1 MNSLA
6 DSALLA
12 RAGPAGLGLAIDKR
26 FQFPPHL
33 QLINTE
39 IMEAVAR
46 GKDRRRAIE
55 AGEDIEDKP
64 EILLIEAPPR
74 HGKSTI
80 VSEHTPPWY
89 LGMFPD
95 DRVILT
101 TYEADFAST
110 WGRKA
115 RDTLHEFGEQ
125 LYGIRVAEG
134 SHSVK
139 RWDLEGRKGGMVT
152 AGVGGPI
159 TGKGANCVP
168 AGTMVRTEVGD
179 VPIERLCQSK
189 HRPKVA
195 TYLEDGSTQ
204 FRRIEATRTVR
215 SDEFVDVQT
224 TGGHRL
230 SCTPEHRVFVHG
242 RGYVEAKDL
251 RRGDRLV
258 CLEEPIKQDVP
269 WLRQGETG
277 TGPTLPGLLE
287 PEALV
292 HDHPGVLM
300 VSGASGEEGLR
311 GAEGVE
317 ERAGGCVL
325 LEGMQPSTSRDQEP
339 APLPDVRG
347 ADPKEVAGLLL
358 AGVPAGREAEAHQ
371 DVRPLPRGLHPGQQR
386 NPVLLTGLCEQGTL
400 ATDARQREPALQGR
414 DQLRQ
419 VVSGDAPADSGARPV
434 RLRGLRTARR
444 ADRGHTLGLGQTPAS
459 QRPDRSSHRPRSDE
473 QRAGE
478 SGHALPRLPHDSP
491 QVEHHT
497 VSSVRRRRMRGERV
511 YDLQVEGESN
521 FFADGVLV
529 HNCLIVDDPIKNAE
543 EAMSELKRKKQ
554 WDWWLTT
561 ARTRLEPGGVVIVL
575 MTRWHEDDLG
585 GQLLRAAEDGGDPV
599 REIRLPSLAL
609 AKDPLGR
616 EEGEALWPE
625 RYTRGYLENTRNVL
639 GAYWF
644 SAMYQG
650 SPTPDEGGVFSR
662 QYFRY
667 FEIKGGQVIL
677 DTLNGKVE
685 YPASSCQ
692 KVSYVDLA
700 ASEKSTGDYTVLT
713 EVWVTPKQD
722 MLVMNVTRDRIPGP
736 DQPQFFE
743 DHFVG
748 RLKVES
754 IGYQSTMVKAL
765 LRKGLP
771 VEPVYPDKDKVTRAS
786 AAGALYRGGKVFHRR
801 GAEYLAEFEAEL
813 LAFPAAEHDD
823 QVDTIAY
830 AAKDLPTIDTQRPR
844 KQTKKGRT
852 LTGGLASR
860 DL

>member
-26 FQFPPHL
+26 FRFPPHL

-39 IMEAVAR
+39 IMEAIAR

-115 RDTLHEFGEQ
+115 RDTLQEFGEQ
-125 LYGIRVAEG
+125 LYGVRVAEG

-139 RWDLEGRKGGMVT
+139 RWDLESRKGGMVT

-159 TGKGANCVP
+159 TGKGAN
-168 AGTMVRTEVGD
+168 
-179 VPIERLCQSK
+179 
-189 HRPKVA
+189 
-195 TYLEDGSTQ
+195 
-204 FRRIEATRTVR
+204 
-215 SDEFVDVQT
+215 
-224 TGGHRL
+224 
-230 SCTPEHRVFVHG
+230 
-242 RGYVEAKDL
+242 
-251 RRGDRLV
+251 
-258 CLEEPIKQDVP
+258 
-269 WLRQGETG
+269 
-277 TGPTLPGLLE
+277 
-287 PEALV
+287 
-292 HDHPGVLM
+292 
-300 VSGASGEEGLR
+300 
-311 GAEGVE
+311 
-317 ERAGGCVL
+317 
-325 LEGMQPSTSRDQEP
+325 
-339 APLPDVRG
+339 
-347 ADPKEVAGLLL
+347 LLL
-358 AGVPAGREAEAHQ
+358 
-371 DVRPLPRGLHPGQQR
+371 
-386 NPVLLTGLCEQGTL
+386 
-400 ATDARQREPALQGR
+400 
-414 DQLRQ
+414 
-419 VVSGDAPADSGARPV
+419 
-434 RLRGLRTARR
+434 
-444 ADRGHTLGLGQTPAS
+444 
-459 QRPDRSSHRPRSDE
+459 
-473 QRAGE
+473 
-478 SGHALPRLPHDSP
+478 
-491 QVEHHT
+491 
-497 VSSVRRRRMRGERV
+497 
-511 YDLQVEGESN
+511 
-521 FFADGVLV
+521 
-529 HNCLIVDDPIKNAE
+529 IDDPIKNAE
-543 EAMSELKRKKQ
+543 EAMSEVVRKKQ
-554 WDWWLTT
+554 RDWWLTT

-599 REIRLPSLAL
+599 REIRLPSLAI

-625 RYTRGYLENTRNVL
+625 RYTRRYLENTRNVL

-667 FEIKGGQVIL
+667 FDLKGGQVVL

-692 KVSYVDLA
+692 KISYVDLA

-743 DHFVG
+743 DHYVG

-754 IGYQSTMVKAL
+754 IGYQSSMIKQL

-786 AAGALYRGGKVFHRR
+786 AAGALYRGGKIFHRR

-813 LAFPAAEHDD
+813 LAFPAGEHDD

-830 AAKDLPTIDTQRPR
+830 AAKDLPTIDTQPAR
-844 KQTKKGRT
+844 KSSTKGKT
-852 LTGGLASR
+852 LTGGLTSR
-860 DL
+860 EL